1 MYEVFYASRQEIF
14 HSVGFSAAHKDRVL
28 NQGRRRG
35 MQFPNYF
42 PSILPSPD
50 HTAQPQSTYEVARQ
64 REILLFLRRRQMFLG
79 GRQNA
84 LICAHGP
91 SKGTPNPKPKQDPRL
106 ARFAPAVHTP
116 SSAMTPT
123 GWLGQH
129 ALQHFGYCSHS
140 TMIYRLD
147 EL

>member
-1 MYEVFYASRQEIF
+1 MQVDKRYFIRLALS
-14 HSVGFSAAHKDRVL
+14 SAAHKDRVL

-42 PSILPSPD
+42 PSILLSPD
-50 HTAQPQSTYEVARQ
+50 HTAQPQSTYEAVAWQ
-64 REILLFLRRRQMFLG
+64 RKILLFLGRCQMFLG
-79 GRQNA
+79 RRQNA
-84 LICAHGP
+84 LIRAHGP
-91 SKGTPNPKPKQDPRL
+91 SKKTPSPKPKQDPRL

-129 ALQHFGYCSHS
+129 CSTLDIAPTLQ
-140 TMIYRLD
+140 
-147 EL
+147 